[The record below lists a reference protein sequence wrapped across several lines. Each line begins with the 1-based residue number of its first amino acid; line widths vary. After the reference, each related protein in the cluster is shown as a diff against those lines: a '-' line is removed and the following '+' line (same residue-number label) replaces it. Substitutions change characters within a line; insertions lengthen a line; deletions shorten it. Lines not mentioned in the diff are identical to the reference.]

1 MMVKDVVFFL
11 KHAFLEMLPLVK
23 TVKTEHR
30 ILNHRRAGSAR
41 SPSRRGSA

>member
-23 TVKTEHR
+23 TAKTEQ
-30 ILNHRRAGSAR
+30 SA
-41 SPSRRGSA
+41 SPECLSLSF

>member
-23 TVKTEHR
+23 TVKTEQ
-30 ILNHRRAGSAR
+30 SA
-41 SPSRRGSA
+41 SPECLSLSF